1 MRDSAL
7 HGEGWPRLAAAVS
20 AAIDVDRSARFWG
33 AFERPRGVPS
43 AAALLR
49 LTLARASGLSL
60 RQVCALAAATGVAHL
75 ADASLVGRLG
85 RADTVSWL
93 AEIAGA
99 LLAEQLPTAEPQRR
113 LVLVDGTAICHP
125 GADRTSWRLHV
136 AYDPVRRRL
145 DAFELTDGR
154 GAERFSRFAWRAGD
168 VAVADRYY
176 ARPGELRPLLEAG
189 ADLVVRIGWNA
200 LRLLTATGAPFDLM
214 AALDHVGAS
223 PGEHAVRVDDRR
235 PDPPLLRLV
244 IAPLPAREAEA
255 ARRRLCQ
262 EAKKRGRTPDA
273 RSLRAAGFLM
283 LLTSLPAD
291 AVAPERACALY
302 RLRWQVELVFKRL
315 KSLLGLG
322 MLPAKSPELAR
333 VWLYGKL
340 ILALL
345 AETEADL
352 LRRALPPSAEPAA
365 LPLANLPRRAA
376 QPDRRHPRAA
386 DRRAVASRRAAPRSA
401 PR

>member
-1 MRDSAL
+1 MRDAAL
-7 HGEGWPRLAAAVS
+7 CEGWPKLAAAVS
-20 AAIDVDRSARFWG
+20 AAIDIDLSARVWG

-43 AAALLR
+43 AEALLR
-49 LTLARASGLSL
+49 LALAWASGLSL

-93 AEIAGA
+93 AEIAGV
-99 LLAEQLPTAEPQRR
+99 LLAERLPAAEPRRR

-145 DAFELTDGR
+145 DAVELTDGR
-154 GAERFSRFAWRAGD
+154 GAERLSRFTWRAGD

-176 ARPGELRPLLEAG
+176 ARPGELRALLDTG

-200 LRLLTATGAPFDLM
+200 VRLLSATGEPFDLM
-214 AALDHVGAS
+214 AALDRTGAG
-223 PGEHAVRVDDRR
+223 PREHAVRVDDRS

-244 IAPLPAREAEA
+244 VMPLPASEAEA
-255 ARRRLCQ
+255 ARRRLARA
-262 EAKKRGRTPDA
+262 AKKRGHTPDA
-273 RSLRAAGFLM
+273 RSLKAAGFLM

-291 AVAPERACALY
+291 DFAPERVCALY
-302 RLRWQVELVFKRL
+302 GLRWQVELVFKRL

-322 MLPAKSPELAR
+322 LLPAKNPDLAR

-352 LRRALPPSAEPAA
+352 LRRALSPSAGPAA
-365 LPLANLPRRAA
+365 LPVADLPCRAA
-376 QPDRRHPRAA
+376 QPHRRHPRAA
-386 DRRAVASRRAAPRSA
+386 ARRTVASRRAAAR
-401 PR
+401 